1 MRLLLPPERGE
12 TPGSMQKPN
21 PPAAPRI
28 DSRGCDPR
36 CSLGRNKD
44 RLAHKLKVANRAG
57 FVAEGSPARCAAS
70 AKRAVRDGYSFQ
82 FKGAALGAPLVTF
95 PATGKS
101 PGVEGRS
108 ALLVGAGTTVPQ
120 RPPGWRGGAPS
131 WWMQGLPSRKGPR
144 GGGAERPYMGK
155 ERRGW
160 GAAPPRIGKGP
171 SGPEAIISLPE
182 GKNNRLR
189 SAVGC

>member
-1 MRLLLPPERGE
+1 MRGGADAPSSALLPMRGRSAPPPRVTFSPMRKSPKNLPEGRPLWVLPLGGIIIPPAARACMRLLLPPERGA
-12 TPGSMQKPN
+12 TPGSPQKPN

-82 FKGAALGAPLVTF
+82 FNGFCVPSLEPDFVRF
-95 PATGKS
+95 PKF
-101 PGVEGRS
+101 
-108 ALLVGAGTTVPQ
+108 
-120 RPPGWRGGAPS
+120 
-131 WWMQGLPSRKGPR
+131 
-144 GGGAERPYMGK
+144 
-155 ERRGW
+155 
-160 GAAPPRIGKGP
+160 
-171 SGPEAIISLPE
+171 
-182 GKNNRLR
+182 
-189 SAVGC
+189 C

>member
-1 MRLLLPPERGE
+1 MRGGAAPRPLHSSPWRCFQPRAPGDFLPDEKVTKESPRGAPLWVLPLGGIIIPPAARACMRLLLPPERGE

-82 FKGAALGAPLVTF
+82 FNGFCVPSLEPDFVRF
-95 PATGKS
+95 PKF
-101 PGVEGRS
+101 
-108 ALLVGAGTTVPQ
+108 
-120 RPPGWRGGAPS
+120 
-131 WWMQGLPSRKGPR
+131 
-144 GGGAERPYMGK
+144 
-155 ERRGW
+155 
-160 GAAPPRIGKGP
+160 
-171 SGPEAIISLPE
+171 
-182 GKNNRLR
+182 
-189 SAVGC
+189 C

>member
-1 MRLLLPPERGE
+1 MRLLLPPERGA
-12 TPGSMQKPN
+12 TPGSPQKPN

-82 FKGAALGAPLVTF
+82 FNGFCVPSLEPDCVRFPKVFLNPRGIPKGAALGAPLVTF

-101 PGVEGRS
+101 PGCR
-108 ALLVGAGTTVPQ
+108 
-120 RPPGWRGGAPS
+120 
-131 WWMQGLPSRKGPR
+131 
-144 GGGAERPYMGK
+144 AERLHQGE

-160 GAAPPRIGKGP
+160 GAAPPRIGEGP

-182 GKNNRLR
+182 GKNNRLQ

>member
-1 MRLLLPPERGE
+1 MQGHSPCTHRCEEGLRPVLCTPPLGGASSPVPRVTFSPMRKSPKNLPEGHPSGYSPWGGIIIPPAARACMRLLLPPERGE

-82 FKGAALGAPLVTF
+82 FNGFCVPSLEPDFVRF
-95 PATGKS
+95 PKF
-101 PGVEGRS
+101 
-108 ALLVGAGTTVPQ
+108 
-120 RPPGWRGGAPS
+120 
-131 WWMQGLPSRKGPR
+131 
-144 GGGAERPYMGK
+144 
-155 ERRGW
+155 
-160 GAAPPRIGKGP
+160 
-171 SGPEAIISLPE
+171 
-182 GKNNRLR
+182 
-189 SAVGC
+189 C